1 MTPSKAIR
9 EKQIDKMPCI
19 LLYGYEHAV
28 RDARPGGGGGPSGA
42 MMNWKAGKAMAFGA
56 GTP

>member
-28 RDARPGGGGGPSGA
+28 RGARPGGAAPRGA
-42 MMNWKAGKAMAFGA
+42 MMIRKAGKAMAFGA